1 MVQLLITIF
10 LICIS
15 SAFSQQSP
23 NQTWYFGKF
32 GGLRFNNAVPIPIT
46 GKLDT
51 WEGSAVYSDP
61 ATGNP
66 LIYSDGKKLYQADG
80 SVVPGGDSLKS
91 GISSTQCC
99 ILFQIRP
106 IPKECIYL
114 RPQISQ
120 EWGPLKQNHSIL
132 I

>member
-1 MVQLLITIF
+1 MVQLFITIF

-32 GGLRFNNAVPIPIT
+32 GGLRFNNAVPTPIT

-61 ATGNP
+61 ASGNP
-66 LIYSDGKKLYQADG
+66 LLYSDGKKLYQADG
-80 SVVPGGDSLKS
+80 SVVPGGRRGGRQAYLQYPDRYRV
-91 GISSTQCC
+91 CEAE
-99 ILFQIRP
+99 IR
-106 IPKECIYL
+106 
-114 RPQISQ
+114 R
-120 EWGPLKQNHSIL
+120 
-132 I
+132 